1 MAAINDDNLRVREW
15 ENGLPSAA
23 DLTPLSHSL
32 ISRVLARAFCIPPS
46 TADPNSDEVLQASQ
60 ATLQL
65 LQQKATPTFS
75 IPSFEQYS
83 SYEAAAGGG
92 GGVAGGGGGGGNG
105 GNGGGNG
112 TNNRLFGG
120 NGGGGVEEGID
131 EDRGAYDSLRRSNNR
146 DYPGQRSVVRVNKNP
161 VFGKGGGGWEG
172 DNGQERD
179 GGGGGGIG
187 SIGNGNSG
195 PELGQGLF
203 WPGAQG
209 VMPPGPG
216 QYGPL
221 GSDQGRYGGGLET
234 GSESKG
240 ATSLDKPR
248 KMADNESEDV
258 DSADG
263 PDGSAAR
270 TLKRPRLVW
279 TPQLHKRFVD
289 AVGHLGIKNAVP
301 KTIMQ
306 LMNVE
311 GLTRENVASHLQKYR
326 LYLKRMQGLSTEG
339 PSASDPLF
347 ASTPLPPNL
356 TSPHFFSN
364 HHHSRAEN
372 GASGPPFSPPAAP
385 IPRAQGTLPPGVMG
399 PGGMGLGALHH
410 FGGFEHHL
418 FSIGLP
424 RTASQRP
431 PNGGDKPY
439 VTEHRDHMVNAHSS
453 QPGPGSPPHRVLTLF
468 PPSGH

>member
-1 MAAINDDNLRVREW
+1 MDLISGEAMAAINDDNHWVRDW
-15 ENGLPSAA
+15 EAGLPSAA

-46 TADPNSDEVLQASQ
+46 TATPNSEEVLQASQ

-65 LQQKATPTFS
+65 LQQKATPTLA
-75 IPSFEQYS
+75 IPSFDQYS
-83 SYEAAAGGG
+83 SYEAAAGN
-92 GGVAGGGGGGGNG
+92 GGGGGGGAG
-105 GNGGGNG
+105 AGAG
-112 TNNRLFGG
+112 RLFGG
-120 NGGGGVEEGID
+120 LEEGVD
-131 EDRGAYDSLRRSNNR
+131 EDRGAYDSPRRNNR
-146 DYPGQRSVVRVNKNP
+146 DDSGQRTAVRANKNP
-161 VFGKGGGGWEG
+161 IYGKGGWEG

-179 GGGGGGIG
+179 GAGGIG
-187 SIGNGNSG
+187 GIGNGSSG
-195 PELGQGLF
+195 PDIGQAFF
-203 WPGAQG
+203 WSGAQG
-209 VMPPGPG
+209 VMPGGPGG
-216 QYGPL
+216 QYGAVS
-221 GSDQGRYGGGLET
+221 SDQGRYGGMEA

-240 ATSLDKPR
+240 ASLDKSR
-248 KMADNESEDV
+248 KVADNESEDV
-258 DSADG
+258 DSTDG
-263 PDGSAAR
+263 PEGSAAR

-339 PSASDPLF
+339 PSATDPLF

-356 TSPHFFSN
+356 TSPHMFSN
-364 HHHSRAEN
+364 HHHPRGEN
-372 GASGPPFSPPAAP
+372 GGSGPFSPPVAP
-385 IPRAQGTLPPGVMG
+385 IPRAQGSLPPGVMG
-399 PGGMGLGALHH
+399 PGAMGLGALHH
-410 FGGFEHHL
+410 FGGFEHHP

-424 RTASQRP
+424 RTTSQRP
-431 PNGGDKPY
+431 PNGGEKQY
-439 VTEHRDHMVNAHSS
+439 VTDHRDHMVNAHSS
-453 QPGPGSPPHRVLTLF
+453 QLGPGSPPHRVLTLF